1 MCRPPRGHPLTKIA
15 PYKES
20 SRCCSHIQRRGGRP
34 SRRKPGSK
42 SSRWPGDRSDPFRG
56 ASNLTGRSN
65 VRTTEAAKYVPRVK
79 RIAGVLG
86 VPSCSD
92 LGEGQCRHSC
102 SGTYLCRTPRGRR
115 GWHVR
120 TECAVKARYAACG
133 IAGFMPSAELRRTGL
148 ECVDFRALFARQR
161 AKIAPIHSA

>member
-42 SSRWPGDRSDPFRG
+42 SSRWPGDRSDPYRG

-102 SGTYLCRTPRGRR
+102 SGTYLCRTPRGHRGRHARKEWWRKPGTARGSPRR
-115 GWHVR
+115 SR
-120 TECAVKARYAACG
+120 TAKASRISRIAVKSRCACERG
-133 IAGFMPSAELRRTGL
+133 GWGRLSDDGAG
-148 ECVDFRALFARQR
+148 
-161 AKIAPIHSA
+161 